1 MKGPLRPQARHT
13 LLVAVATA
21 LHLNQSPL
29 TYSLPEAF
37 IAAFSTILI
46 RDCFNAGLLFT
57 ALDLAAS
64 IHALSHC
71 RIVKGCIAL
80 NALDVEITSFSHP
93 VTDLKIRKSPFYTA
107 RYVAVYPLM
116 SHIGAL
122 PQAAFWHCQYCLC
135 LYMPAKQSTKYEL
148 SPNKTGLANTD
159 NW

>member
-1 MKGPLRPQARHT
+1 MTGPLRPQARHT

-64 IHALSHC
+64 IHTLTHS
-71 RIVKGCIAL
+71 RMVGGGG
-80 NALDVEITSFSHP
+80 
-93 VTDLKIRKSPFYTA
+93 A
-107 RYVAVYPLM
+107 R
-116 SHIGAL
+116 GARGGGG
-122 PQAAFWHCQYCLC
+122 AAGGR
-135 LYMPAKQSTKYEL
+135 PGADRGSGGA
-148 SPNKTGLANTD
+148 PGD
-159 NW
+159 